1 MTDRQEDPIRAQLI
15 KARRAQILDAAA
27 EVFAEKGFARA
38 TTKEI
43 AGKAG
48 VSEGTIY
55 NYFGSKEDLLIELMN
70 RLGDIQL
77 RRMHFSSD
85 QLDQALKQDA
95 HDFLRGVFRAR
106 HSFVAHSKTML
117 RALIA
122 EMLIN
127 REFAERYYEQTLLP
141 YSESL
146 AQHLQARVER
156 GEIRPV
162 DVPLL
167 LRFLSAMNAGLL
179 VGLLIGDD
187 LLQTRWQDE
196 AFIEAL
202 TNFIMYGISVER
214 KPDRDEERSG
224 Q

>member
-38 TTKEI
+38 TTKEV
-43 AGKAG
+43 ASKAG

-55 NYFGSKEDLLIELMN
+55 NYFGSKEDLLIGLMN
-70 RLGDIQL
+70 RLGDVQL
-77 RRMHFSSD
+77 RRMHFTSD
-85 QLDQALKQDA
+85 QLAQALKQDA
-95 HDFLRGVFRAR
+95 HDFLRGVLQTR
-106 HSFVAHSKTML
+106 HGFVARSKTML
-117 RALIA
+117 GAIVA

-146 AQHLQARVER
+146 AQHLQARIER
-156 GEIRPV
+156 GEIRPM
-162 DVPLL
+162 DVSLL
-167 LRFLSAMNAGLL
+167 LRFFSAVNIGLL

-187 LLQTRWQDE
+187 LLQAQWQDE

-202 TNFIMYGISVER
+202 TDFFMYGISVER
-214 KPDRDEERSG
+214 KPDRDE
-224 Q
+224 

>member
-38 TTKEI
+38 TTKEV
-43 AGKAG
+43 ASRAG

-55 NYFGSKEDLLIELMN
+55 NYFGSKEDLLIGLMN

-77 RRMHFSSD
+77 RRMHFTPD

-95 HDFLRGVFRAR
+95 HDFLQGVLRTR
-106 HSFVAHSKTML
+106 HSFVARSKTIL
-117 RALIA
+117 GALVA

-127 REFAERYYEQTLLP
+127 REFAEHYYEQTLLL

-146 AQHLQARVER
+146 AQHLQARIER
-156 GEIRPV
+156 GEIRPL
-162 DVPLL
+162 DVSLL
-167 LRFLSAMNAGLL
+167 LRFFSAVNTGLL

-187 LLQTRWQDE
+187 LLQAQWQDE

-202 TNFIMYGISVER
+202 TDFLMYGISVEP
-214 KPDRDEERSG
+214 KPDQDE
-224 Q
+224 

>member
-38 TTKEI
+38 TTKEV
-43 AGKAG
+43 ASKAG

-55 NYFGSKEDLLIELMN
+55 NYFGSKEDLLIGLMN
-70 RLGDIQL
+70 RLGDVQL
-77 RRMHFSSD
+77 RRMHFTSD
-85 QLDQALKQDA
+85 QLAQALKQDA
-95 HDFLRGVFRAR
+95 HDFLRGVLQTR
-106 HSFVAHSKTML
+106 HGFVARSKTML
-117 RALIA
+117 GAIVA

-127 REFAERYYEQTLLP
+127 RELLP

-146 AQHLQARVER
+146 AQHLQARIEQ
-156 GEIRPV
+156 GEIRPM
-162 DVPLL
+162 DVSLL
-167 LRFLSAMNAGLL
+167 LRFFSAVNIGLL

-187 LLQTRWQDE
+187 LLQAQWQDE

-202 TNFIMYGISVER
+202 TDFVMYGISVER
-214 KPDRDEERSG
+214 KPDRDE
-224 Q
+224 